1 MDERLS
7 LKAIDDYSD
16 DYASKVTA
24 SFFNQRDRIT
34 GADIR
39 GLCPVEQVNLFVIR
53 ELLRA
58 WKHEGQKL
66 QSPFFDYDHPEVREA
81 LAKFQNLLSNHIS
94 IARQD
99 FQPLL
104 KKAVSQTLYLILNP
118 YDFYASALE
127 RLGQEIQLAE
137 IRQEVKYLRINRG
150 PLDRLAERLAASG
163 RQAVSPTEAFALL
176 DRILEEVNFAP
187 EEVGGYLGRFGT
199 MLPVQADRF
208 YETRLAPPKPT
219 TVKNAP
225 KPVVAPA
232 GDGKTTLAEN
242 FQRIARIKDSLTI
255 NQKFMFTK
263 ILFHGDFEIF
273 SQAVERLDAMDTL
286 PQALAYVTQSFPEW
300 DTESEEYEEFV
311 ELIRKRFA

>member
-24 SFFNQRDRIT
+24 SFFSERDRIT

-66 QSPFFDYDHPEVREA
+66 QSPFFNYDHPEVREA

-118 YDFYASALE
+118 YDFYASTLE
-127 RLGQEIQLAE
+127 RLGQQIQVNE
-137 IRQEVKYLRINRG
+137 VSQEVKYLRINRG
-150 PLDRLAERLAASG
+150 PLERLSQRLVSNG
-163 RQAVSPTEAFALL
+163 IHAVSPPEAFALL

-187 EEVGGYLGRFGT
+187 EEVEGYLTRFAS
-199 MLPVQADRF
+199 MLPVRADRF
-208 YETRLAPPKPT
+208 YEAPSKPIAPAA
-219 TVKNAP
+219 KNVP
-225 KPVVAPA
+225 KPVAAPV
-232 GDGKTTLAEN
+232 GENKTTLAEN
-242 FQRIARIKDSLTI
+242 FQRIAKIKDSLTI

-273 SQAVERLDAMDTL
+273 SQAVERLDTMDNL
-286 PQALAYVTQSFPEW
+286 NQALGYVGQSFPEW
-300 DTESEEYEEFV
+300 DRESEEYEEFV
-311 ELIRKRFA
+311 ELIRKRFGS